1 MLHVVTGAPCAGKT
15 TFVREHKQSGD
26 IVIDMDALAVSL
38 GADDMHSYP
47 EGIRKAALAA
57 RRAAIDSIGDS
68 NAWVIHTQ
76 PTDEQRAAYKGAVFH
91 DLDPGKDECINRA
104 KRDNR
109 PNGTVEAITQ
119 FYEKTGLSPF
129 SDSREERQ
137 SNQPAK
143 SGFFYARKGR
153 EGVHMAEPENVQATT
168 EGETPE
174 DWKAKYE
181 AMREHSRE
189 WEQRAKAN
197 KAAADELQEIKAA
210 QMSEQEKLTARA
222 EAAEQKLAELEALQA
237 HEKAAKEIANE
248 TGVPVELLEFCT
260 DETAMRDF
268 AKQYGEQKPPVAPSA
283 AAARIIRGDKGK
295 PSTREQ
301 FAEFLDNA
309 GF

>member
-15 TFVREHKQSGD
+15 TFVKEHKQSGD

-38 GADDMHSYP
+38 GADDMHQYT
-47 EGIRKAALAA
+47 EGIRRAALAA

-76 PTDEQRAAYKGAVFH
+76 PTYEQRAAYKGAVFH
-91 DLDPGKDECINRA
+91 DLDPGIQECLNRA
-104 KRDNR
+104 KKDKR
-109 PNGTVEAITQ
+109 PEGTVKAITQ
-119 FYEKTGLSPF
+119 FYEKTGQSPF
-129 SDSREERQ
+129 SNSREERQ

-181 AMREHSRE
+181 AMGEHSRE
-189 WEQRAKAN
+189 GEQRAKAN

-222 EAAEQKLAELEALQA
+222 EAAEKKLAELEALQA

-260 DETAMRDF
+260 RETAMKNF

-283 AAARIIRGDKGK
+283 AAARIVRNEEKRTNADL
-295 PSTREQ
+295 
-301 FAEFLDNA
+301 FADFIKSN
-309 GF
+309 F

>member
-15 TFVREHKQSGD
+15 TFVKEHKQSGD

-38 GADDMHSYP
+38 GADDMHQYT
-47 EGIRKAALAA
+47 EGIRRAALAA

-76 PTDEQRAAYKGAVFH
+76 PTYEQRAAYKGAVFH
-91 DLDPGKDECINRA
+91 DLDPGIQECLNRA
-104 KRDNR
+104 KKDKR
-109 PNGTVEAITQ
+109 PEGTVKAITQ
-119 FYEKTGLSPF
+119 FYEKTGQSPF
-129 SDSREERQ
+129 SNSREERQ

-222 EAAEQKLAELEALQA
+222 EAAEKKLAELEALQA

-260 DETAMRDF
+260 RETAMKNF

-283 AAARIIRGDKGK
+283 AAARIVRNEEKRTNADL
-295 PSTREQ
+295 
-301 FAEFLDNA
+301 FADFIKSN
-309 GF
+309 F